1 MYSHV
6 WLCFTTANSPLQPS
20 ELLVALH
27 AIDCNEDDTLMKAV
41 IKGEYS
47 KFTLIV
53 HTHTRARAR
62 THTHRAHI
70 PFWLLLVCCPCV

>member
-1 MYSHV
+1 MYSHML
-6 WLCFTTANSPLQPS
+6 LCFTTANSPLRPS

-53 HTHTRARAR
+53 HTHTHRHVHAH
-62 THTHRAHI
+62 THTEHTYL
-70 PFWLLLVCCPCV
+70 FGFF